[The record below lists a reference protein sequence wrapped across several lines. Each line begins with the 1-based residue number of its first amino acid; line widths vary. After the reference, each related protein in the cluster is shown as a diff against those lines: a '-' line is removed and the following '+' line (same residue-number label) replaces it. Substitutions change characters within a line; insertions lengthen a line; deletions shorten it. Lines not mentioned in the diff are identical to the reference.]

1 MVMKPLNEQSLTQ
14 QLKELPQKQ
23 LPKDM
28 FSDIQAG
35 LHKHGYI
42 KSHRFISFLSV
53 AAVLMMAVL
62 FFSQKQSLDK
72 KDYMIEELVKR
83 TMLLEQLVAN
93 ETPQYTLAG
102 SVITEKI
109 ANMELWLEKLDK
121 DIEQTRDKKILSE
134 LMAAKVDILGNLVL
148 LQRKINQKP
157 NYQKVK
163 PYII

>member
-1 MVMKPLNEQSLTQ
+1 MKPLNEQSLTQ

-28 FSDIQAG
+28 FADIQVG
-35 LHKHGYI
+35 LHK
-42 KSHRFISFLSV
+42 KSYVKRHRFISLASI
-53 AAVLMMAVL
+53 AAVALMVVVL
-62 FFSQKQSLDK
+62 FSQRQTLDER
-72 KDYMIEELVKR
+72 DYMIEELVKR
-83 TMLLEQLVAN
+83 TVLLEQIVAN

-102 SVITEKI
+102 SAITEKI
-109 ANMELWLEKLDK
+109 VNMELWLEKLDK
-121 DIEQTRDKKILSE
+121 DIKQTRDEKILSE
-134 LMAAKVDILGNLVL
+134 LMTAKVDILGNLVL